1 VDPEVPVDHLLHVA
15 HCSQLNAAQRS
26 RPPGR
31 DLLGFV
37 SALPIRLMRVL
48 RCLCM
53 FGPCYEPSP
62 SDTSSD
68 GNGNTNENVPSAA
81 ELKAMGIRIT
91 RTTTVGPGPGPHHD
105 GTLLDVRFMEDRV
118 KLEIPPLCVE
128 QTTAPPL
135 QNLIAFEQQVG
146 ADDGSDYYT
155 AYAFLMYNLVSARED
170 ITLLQDQR
178 ILHNNF
184 GSDKKVSEEVL
195 KLWIYKYRKC

>member
-1 VDPEVPVDHLLHVA
+1 
-15 HCSQLNAAQRS
+15 
-26 RPPGR
+26 
-31 DLLGFV
+31 
-37 SALPIRLMRVL
+37 MRVL

-91 RTTTVGPGPGPHHD
+91 RTTTVGPGPHHD

-118 KLEIPPLCVE
+118 RLEIPPLCVE
-128 QTTAPPL
+128 QTTAPLL

-184 GSDKKVSEEVL
+184 GSDKKVSKEVL